1 MTQSEE
7 TPPEDTA
14 RTRPESAG
22 TRARTPAVEPS
33 IRRLLGILV
42 VAVAIG
48 AIMTIVGELVL
59 REPPIKNAGFTL
71 ALTAAGFYFFI
82 RFLGRMRARQGRD
95 QAARREEL
103 RQDQDGGGV

>member
-1 MTQSEE
+1 MTQPEE
-7 TPPEDTA
+7 P
-14 RTRPESAG
+14 SSG
-22 TRARTPAVEPS
+22 TRTQQRRGPAVEPG

-48 AIMTIVGELVL
+48 TIMTIVGELIL
-59 REPPIKNAGFTL
+59 HEPPIKDAGFTL

-95 QAARREEL
+95 QATRREEL
-103 RQDQDGGGV
+103 RQDQDGGGA